1 MCEKRT
7 RKIKKGSNLTRLR
20 EARRVQRLQRL
31 SPPPVVEAPRPCH
44 PVVDKAAQSR
54 VLLQLAWKTVAL
66 MHKNKII
73 QQKIVALQ
81 KETSEFV
88 ASVMN
93 NPENRQRYMDHLK
106 MCAQKQA
113 APTIDNNNL
122 ALKVEP
128 KA

>member
-1 MCEKRT
+1 
-7 RKIKKGSNLTRLR
+7 
-20 EARRVQRLQRL
+20 
-31 SPPPVVEAPRPCH
+31 
-44 PVVDKAAQSR
+44 
-54 VLLQLAWKTVAL
+54 

-88 ASVMN
+88 ASVMS

-106 MCAQKQA
+106 MCAQQTQA

-122 ALKVEP
+122 PLKVEP
-128 KA
+128 NA